1 VIDVFGLITSSQ
13 RRGVLVVDSGGIY
26 ALLKHIILPGL
37 YLVEENNLG
46 ITSCKGEL
54 LTRISF

>member
-1 VIDVFGLITSSQ
+1 MFLGSLPVLKGG
-13 RRGVLVVDSGGIY
+13 GVLVVDSGGIY